1 MQQLHKL
8 QKMMLSHSQQHQ
20 DNNMANTFKNAAAA
34 ATGTSEASVYTV
46 PSATTTTVIGL
57 TCANVTS
64 TSPVKV
70 SIRVFDTS
78 ASAHFFI
85 VKNAEVFEGGSLV
98 AVGGDQKLVLETGDI
113 IKVESDTASSI
124 DTIVS
129 VMEQS

>member
-1 MQQLHKL
+1 
-8 QKMMLSHSQQHQ
+8 
-20 DNNMANTFKNAAAA
+20 MANTFKNAAAA
-34 ATGTSEASVYTV
+34 ATGASEVSVYTV
-46 PSATTTTVIGL
+46 PSSTTTTVIGL

-70 SIRVFDTS
+70 SIRVFDSS
-78 ASAHFFI
+78 ATAHFFV
-85 VKNAEVFEGGSLV
+85 VKNAEIFEGGALV

-113 IKVESDTASSI
+113 IKVESDTASSV

>member
-1 MQQLHKL
+1 
-8 QKMMLSHSQQHQ
+8 
-20 DNNMANTFKNAAAA
+20 MANTFKNAAAA

-46 PSATTTTVIGL
+46 PSSTTTTVIGL

-70 SIRVFDTS
+70 SIRLFDTS

-85 VKNAEVFEGGSLV
+85 VKNAEVFEGGALV

-113 IKVESDTASSI
+113 IKVQSDTASSI

>member
-1 MQQLHKL
+1 
-8 QKMMLSHSQQHQ
+8 
-20 DNNMANTFKNAAAA
+20 MANTFKNAAAA
-34 ATGTSEASVYTV
+34 ATGTSEVSVYTV
-46 PSATTTTVIGL
+46 PSSTTTTVIGL

-70 SIRVFDTS
+70 SIDSS
-78 ASAHFFI
+78 ASTHFFV

-113 IKVESDTASSI
+113 IKVQSDTASSI

>member
-1 MQQLHKL
+1 
-8 QKMMLSHSQQHQ
+8 
-20 DNNMANTFKNAAAA
+20 MANTFKNSAVA
-34 ATGTSEASVYTV
+34 ATGTSEVTAYTT
-46 PSATTTTVIGL
+46 PSSTTTTVIGL

-70 SIRVFDTS
+70 SIRLFDTS

-85 VKNAEVFEGGSLV
+85 VKNAEVFEGGALV

-113 IKVESDTASSI
+113 IKVQSDTASSI

>member
-1 MQQLHKL
+1 
-8 QKMMLSHSQQHQ
+8 
-20 DNNMANTFKNAAAA
+20 MANTFKNAAAA
-34 ATGTSEASVYTV
+34 ATGTSEVSVYTV
-46 PSATTTTVIGL
+46 PSSTTTTVIGL

-70 SIRVFDTS
+70 SIRVFDSS
-78 ASAHFFI
+78 ASAHFYV
-85 VKNAEVFEGGSLV
+85 VKNAEIFEGGALV

-113 IKVESDTASSI
+113 IKIISDTASSI

>member
-1 MQQLHKL
+1 M
-8 QKMMLSHSQQHQ
+8 
-20 DNNMANTFKNAAAA
+20 
-34 ATGTSEASVYTV
+34 Y
-46 PSATTTTVIGL
+46 
-57 TCANVTS
+57 
-64 TSPVKV
+64 
-70 SIRVFDTS
+70 DTS

>member
-1 MQQLHKL
+1 
-8 QKMMLSHSQQHQ
+8 
-20 DNNMANTFKNAAAA
+20 MANTFKNAASA
-34 ATGTSEASVYTV
+34 ATGTSEVSVYTV

-70 SIRVFDTS
+70 SIRVYDSSGTS
-78 ASAHFFI
+78 HFFI
-85 VKNAEVFEGGSLV
+85 VKNAEIFEGGSLV

-113 IKVESDTASSI
+113 LKVQSDTASSI

>member
-1 MQQLHKL
+1 
-8 QKMMLSHSQQHQ
+8 
-20 DNNMANTFKNAAAA
+20 MANTFKNAAAA
-34 ATGTSEASVYTV
+34 ATGTSEVSVYTV
-46 PSATTTTVIGL
+46 PSSTTTTVIGL

-70 SIRVFDTS
+70 SIRVYD
-78 ASAHFFI
+78 ASATAHFYV
-85 VKNAEVFEGGSLV
+85 VKNAEIFEGGALV